1 MIGSFLSPNDKK
13 LLVRLFKENFK
24 KHVGWY
30 SAAIA
35 AMVVVAGTT
44 SLSAWIM
51 RDIVNSVYLKQGF
64 DVVLE
69 IAFAVAA
76 IFIVKGLAT
85 FVQSYYLSKAGNS
98 IVAEQQRKIYDRLLK
113 QGVSFFQNLPSSEL
127 LVRVTYNAQ
136 AARSVI
142 DTIVTSFIRD
152 LLSLIGLII
161 VMFAQNFLLSAIS
174 MIIGPLAIFSVR
186 LVLRRVRHIM
196 EAELA
201 SLGEIV
207 NVVQETSIGVRVI
220 KAFSLEK
227 LMRQRM
233 NKAVSDVEQ
242 RANGIAKLEAATS
255 PIMETLS
262 GLAIAVVIAVSGY
275 TVLEKGGSPGDL
287 MAFITAL
294 LLAYEPAKRLAR
306 MRVQIEGGMIG
317 VRMMFEVL
325 DAPLTLAEKK
335 DAQPLPKASGNVEL
349 KNVSFEYV
357 ANQPVLKDVSVLFE
371 GGKMTALVGPS
382 GSGKSTII
390 NLMMRLY
397 DPQSGSVEINGMDL
411 RDVSFASLREHVS
424 YVGQETFLF
433 SGTVKHNISV
443 GRDNATDEEIIAAAK
458 AANAHDFIM
467 SMPDGY
473 DSKLGEN
480 GSGLSG
486 GQRQRVAIARAML
499 RDADILILDEATS
512 ALDSESEALVR
523 DALERL
529 TFNKTSIVIAHRLST
544 INRAD
549 KIVVMDNGQVVEQGS
564 RRELLATDGLYKRL
578 HSIQFDADV
587 A

>member
-1 MIGSFLSPNDKK
+1 
-13 LLVRLFKENFK
+13 
-24 KHVGWY
+24 
-30 SAAIA
+30 
-35 AMVVVAGTT
+35 
-44 SLSAWIM
+44 
-51 RDIVNSVYLKQGF
+51 
-64 DVVLE
+64 
-69 IAFAVAA
+69 
-76 IFIVKGLAT
+76 
-85 FVQSYYLSKAGNS
+85 
-98 IVAEQQRKIYDRLLK
+98 
-113 QGVSFFQNLPSSEL
+113 
-127 LVRVTYNAQ
+127 
-136 AARSVI
+136 
-142 DTIVTSFIRD
+142 
-152 LLSLIGLII
+152 
-161 VMFAQNFLLSAIS
+161 
-174 MIIGPLAIFSVR
+174 
-186 LVLRRVRHIM
+186 
-196 EAELA
+196 
-201 SLGEIV
+201 
-207 NVVQETSIGVRVI
+207 
-220 KAFSLEK
+220 
-227 LMRQRM
+227 M
-233 NKAVSDVEQ
+233 NKAVSDVEH
-242 RANGIAKLEAATS
+242 RSNGIAKLEAATS

-306 MRVQIEGGMIG
+306 MRVQIESGMIG

-325 DAPLTLAEKK
+325 DAPLTLTEKK
-335 DAQPLPKASGNVEL
+335 DAVALPKASGDVEL
-349 KNVSFEYV
+349 KNVRFEYV
-357 ANQPVLKDVSVLFE
+357 SGQPVLKDVSVLFE

-397 DPQSGSVEINGMDL
+397 DPQNGSVEINGMDL

-467 SMPDGY
+467 KMQNGY
-473 DSKLGEN
+473 DTKLGEN

-512 ALDSESEALVR
+512 ALDSESESLVR

-529 TFNKTSIVIAHRLST
+529 TLNKTSIVIAHRLST

-549 KIVVMDNGQVVEQGS
+549 KIVVMDNGEVIEQGS
-564 RRELLATDGLYKRL
+564 RRELLASDGLYKRL

>member
-1 MIGSFLSPNDKK
+1 
-13 LLVRLFKENFK
+13 
-24 KHVGWY
+24 
-30 SAAIA
+30 
-35 AMVVVAGTT
+35 
-44 SLSAWIM
+44 
-51 RDIVNSVYLKQGF
+51 
-64 DVVLE
+64 
-69 IAFAVAA
+69 
-76 IFIVKGLAT
+76 
-85 FVQSYYLSKAGNS
+85 
-98 IVAEQQRKIYDRLLK
+98 
-113 QGVSFFQNLPSSEL
+113 
-127 LVRVTYNAQ
+127 
-136 AARSVI
+136 
-142 DTIVTSFIRD
+142 
-152 LLSLIGLII
+152 
-161 VMFAQNFLLSAIS
+161 
-174 MIIGPLAIFSVR
+174 
-186 LVLRRVRHIM
+186 
-196 EAELA
+196 
-201 SLGEIV
+201 
-207 NVVQETSIGVRVI
+207 
-220 KAFSLEK
+220 
-227 LMRQRM
+227 
-233 NKAVSDVEQ
+233 
-242 RANGIAKLEAATS
+242 
-255 PIMETLS
+255 
-262 GLAIAVVIAVSGY
+262 
-275 TVLEKGGSPGDL
+275 
-287 MAFITAL
+287 
-294 LLAYEPAKRLAR
+294 
-306 MRVQIEGGMIG
+306 
-317 VRMMFEVL
+317 MFEVL

-335 DAQPLPKASGNVEL
+335 DAHPLPKASNNVEL
-349 KNVSFEYV
+349 KNVSFEYI

-467 SMPDGY
+467 NMPDGY

-512 ALDSESEALVR
+512 ALDSESESLVR

-529 TFNKTSIVIAHRLST
+529 TLNKTSIVIAHRLST

-549 KIVVMDNGQVVEQGS
+549 KIVVMDNGEVVEEGS
-564 RRELLATDGLYKRL
+564 RRELLAGDGLYKRL